1 MGVMYSNPKNML
13 YNMYYNNT
21 VDLILN
27 KASADLRFN
36 IRTHYHALNDRV
48 HNWGVTL
55 ESPEFLNRV
64 NPLEMKV
71 RLLNHFNPPSPD
83 MDLLTVFGFEAM
95 INWYPDEANRDA
107 YDINDGS
114 IQIFRKAQ
122 AVWDSGYLNALVPS
136 DAINEGMLVLDE
148 KNRPV
153 YNGHVFTSMIF
164 LYPRFSRESTIGF
177 LERYVKN
184 GGKLMIE
191 GPAVY
196 DYYGNDVSS
205 RFQKIYEKATVSCFT
220 IERIEELGISK
231 NDISNGCRMEDG
243 SIVMSDLASIENNK
257 PEVFSLTIDGDRY
270 EGEYTGVMAILSD
283 KKQGLQKLACG
294 NFKQLKKNGKV
305 VLELEKPADVYL
317 ERQQK
322 NIYRLLIRDVRNN
335 EQ

>member
-107 YDINDGS
+107 YDINDRGDIVGVAS
-114 IQIFRKAQ
+114 DQNGDEFGVIWVGRTPITLWLEDDPGLAIN
-122 AVWDSGYLNALVPS
+122 AVGTAVGGDWRWDSGTVEELWDLVDPPPPWGGLPPPVWTFRTAVILS
-136 DAINEGMLVLDE
+136 E
-148 KNRPV
+148 RPLLP
-153 YNGHVFTSMIF
+153 GRTSMVT
-164 LYPRFSRESTIGF
+164 RFPGLTGITLTYWQRT
-177 LERYVKN
+177 
-184 GGKLMIE
+184 
-191 GPAVY
+191 
-196 DYYGNDVSS
+196 
-205 RFQKIYEKATVSCFT
+205 AT
-220 IERIEELGISK
+220 
-231 NDISNGCRMEDG
+231 
-243 SIVMSDLASIENNK
+243 
-257 PEVFSLTIDGDRY
+257 
-270 EGEYTGVMAILSD
+270 
-283 KKQGLQKLACG
+283 
-294 NFKQLKKNGKV
+294 
-305 VLELEKPADVYL
+305 
-317 ERQQK
+317 
-322 NIYRLLIRDVRNN
+322 
-335 EQ
+335 